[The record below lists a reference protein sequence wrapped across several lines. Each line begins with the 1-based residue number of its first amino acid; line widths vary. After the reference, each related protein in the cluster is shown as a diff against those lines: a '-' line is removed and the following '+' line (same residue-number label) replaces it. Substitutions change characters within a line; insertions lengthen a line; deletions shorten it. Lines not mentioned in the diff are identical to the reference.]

1 MAWVKI
7 PKENHPLFLK
17 ALPKT
22 PRSTTQAMFGGICA
36 MVNGNMACG
45 LFGRSVMVRLSAD
58 DRAEALELD
67 GASLFDPMGKG
78 PAKNEDK
85 VLLPEQVMDEPAEL
99 RAWLQRSLDFTATLP
114 KKAKKPAAK
123 RSGPRR
129 A

>member
-22 PRSTTQAMFGGICA
+22 PRSTTMSMFGGICA

-45 LFGRSVMVRLSAD
+45 LFGRSAMVRLSDD
-58 DRAEALELD
+58 DRGEALALD

-85 VLLPEQVMDEPAEL
+85 VLLPESVMDEPTEL
-99 RAWLQRSLDFTATLP
+99 RGWLQRSLDFTATLP
-114 KKAKKPAAK
+114 KKAPKKKPAAK
-123 RSGPRR
+123 KR
-129 A
+129 